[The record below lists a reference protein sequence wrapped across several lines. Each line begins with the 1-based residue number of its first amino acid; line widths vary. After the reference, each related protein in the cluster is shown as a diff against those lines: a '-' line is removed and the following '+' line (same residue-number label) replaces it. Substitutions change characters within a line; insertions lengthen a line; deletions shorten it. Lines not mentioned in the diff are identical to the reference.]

1 MTPWLQSLL
10 VTNLLEAMMDHTLEY
25 MKKRGIPIT
34 RENYK
39 FFNWLGDPPPE
50 PLDPEIEADL
60 PEEIRWKTRP
70 TRTKKAARK
79 KAK

>member
-1 MTPWLQSLL
+1 
-10 VTNLLEAMMDHTLEY
+10 MMDHTLEY

-39 FFNWLGDPPPE
+39 FFNWLGDPPDE
-50 PLDPEIEADL
+50 PLDPELEAEL
-60 PEEIRWKTRP
+60 PPELAWKTRP
-70 TRTKKAARK
+70 RARKTARK